1 MKYCPECGYANDYD
15 SKYCDYCGIRLEET
29 ILEDELNIDDNL
41 FIRNIIIAIV
51 LFGLIGVIPLS
62 LNLVNTSS
70 FLSYL
75 TLFIPSLLFGLIYS
89 SQIKQ
94 RMTDKRRLFAY
105 GVTALISTS
114 MMIIFNFKAIFL
126 LIILCIA
133 ACILGEILY
142 RIAFFIMEDF

>member
-29 ILEDELNIDDNL
+29 IIEDEIRINDNL
-41 FIRNIIIAIV
+41 FIRNIIIAIF
-51 LFGLIGVIPLS
+51 LFAVIGFIPLA
-62 LNLVNTSS
+62 LNLVNTPS

-75 TLFIPSLLFGLIYS
+75 TLFMPSLLFGLIYS
-89 SQIKQ
+89 AQIKQ
-94 RMTDKRRLFAY
+94 RMNYKRRLFAY
-105 GVTALISTS
+105 VVTALLST
-114 MMIIFNFKAIFL
+114 IIIVLFDFKAMIL
-126 LIILCIA
+126 LIILSIA